1 MQKDLKS
8 WLQYWIDR
16 DSFFGVERVALTP
29 EAFQAAAL
37 AWIAAMS
44 LVLTA
49 LAGAVAKLWPLIQ
62 GFRDQ
67 SLRLD
72 DHSRRI
78 TANSQ
83 KVTDI
88 ALEVKP
94 PDKEEKT

>member
-1 MQKDLKS
+1 MLAITAD
-8 WLQYWIDR
+8 
-16 DSFFGVERVALTP
+16 
-29 EAFQAAAL
+29 AFQAAAL

-67 SLRLD
+67 AQRLD

-83 KVTDI
+83 KVTEV
-88 ALEVKP
+88 ALEVNP
-94 PDKEEKT
+94 PKKDQNP